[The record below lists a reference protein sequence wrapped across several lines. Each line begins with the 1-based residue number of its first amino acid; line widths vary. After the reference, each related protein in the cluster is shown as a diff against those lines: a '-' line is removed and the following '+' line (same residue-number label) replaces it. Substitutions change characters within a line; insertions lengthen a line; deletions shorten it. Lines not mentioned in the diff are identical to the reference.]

1 MVIVKFDPGETR
13 KTVNDCGLWQY
24 DHGQK
29 LRIEGLELA
38 GSALEVDFAVKA
50 TGTAVSI
57 PVAGV
62 QVDGGLEAAIPDD
75 MFLKSFDKDYYIY
88 AFIYMSGDG
97 SGETTHKLA
106 LLVTARP
113 SRSGASAGTAED
125 PFADAIEAVNSAAS
139 RAEYAMALA
148 EQAQS
153 DIAESAAQITANKE
167 GVGANAAAIEANRA
181 QAAAAAP
188 GIVLEASGDGLAEA
202 GDSAEWPIAG
212 LKVYGRSEQ
221 KTTTGAQLLPFPFDE
236 IDKTVAGIAF
246 EMNADASVSANGT
259 AESGVNYVFACLQL
273 SAGTYTAIAHGNLS
287 GIYLRVFD
295 EDDSIPYGYVLLDGS
310 DKSFSFTVTKD
321 ITNVRIYLNTAQ
333 IGSVISGTI
342 WPMLVKGDT
351 ALPWEPYTGG
361 RPSPSPEYPQGIASA
376 GDSGSIGVEVGG
388 GNLFNKDAVALN
400 NEYDAKIEQLGNGIR
415 LSFSREKDW
424 VGIGANVKLRPNTS
438 YTLSCDITK
447 LLAESRIGIRK
458 SIDGGKTYISTLYSC
473 ITTATPG
480 RGLHVSFT
488 TDENEYYRVCLFCT
502 GKTAEIG
509 DTTFENVMLNEG
521 TTALPWEP
529 YKHQSLALPTPNGLP
544 GIPVSSGGNYTDADG
559 QQWVCDEIDLERGVY
574 VQRVIVKEFDGSSD
588 ETWLFAAERNNRAR
602 MILNDI
608 QNNDNCKNV
617 VSLSTH
623 FAYNPTVH
631 SDTSSDEEG
640 FIISD
645 KSLYVRFGTRSD
657 IDTVAALKQWMHD
670 NTPQFLMILAE
681 PIEAPIPAEEL
692 ASYKALHTN
701 YPTTVITNDAGAH
714 MAVSYVADTKAYID
728 AKFQELQT
736 ALANTQAQ
744 II

>member
-1 MVIVKFDPGETR
+1 MVTVKFDPGETR

-29 LRIEGLELA
+29 LRVEGLEPA
-38 GSALEVDFAVKA
+38 GFALEVDFAVKA

-88 AFIYMSGDG
+88 AFIYMSGNG

-139 RAEYAMALA
+139 RTEYAMALA

-153 DIAESAAQITANKE
+153 GIAESAAQITANKE
-167 GVGANAAAIEANRA
+167 GVEANAAAIEANRA
-181 QAAAAAP
+181 QAASAAP
-188 GIVLEASGDGLAEA
+188 GIVLEAFGDGLAEA

-221 KTTTGAQLLPFPFDE
+221 KTTTGAQLLPFPFNE
-236 IDKTVAGIAF
+236 VDKTMAGITF

-259 AESGVNYVFACLQL
+259 AEAGVNYVFACLQL

-361 RPSPSPEYPQGIASA
+361 KPSPSPEYPQGIASA

-388 GNLFNKDAVALN
+388 GNLFDKDAVKTMS
-400 NEYDAKIEQLGNGIR
+400 YDAKIEQLGNGIR
-415 LSFSREKDW
+415 LSVSSEKDY
-424 VGIGANVKLRPNTS
+424 VGMRADVKLRPNTS

-447 LLAESRIGIRK
+447 LLAESRIGIRR
-458 SIDGGKTYISTLYSC
+458 SIDGGKTYISTLYSS
-473 ITTATPG
+473 IATATPG

-502 GKTAEIG
+502 GKIAEIG

-559 QQWVCDEIDLERGVY
+559 QQWVCDEVDLGRGKY
-574 VQRVIVKEFDGSSD
+574 VQRIYTHICTGTENASVGYWGNMVVLVLPYTVKAGVGLCSHYEVLDTLPAQID
-588 ETWLFAAERNNRAR
+588 NR
-602 MILNDI
+602 LG
-608 QNNDNCKNV
+608 K
-617 VSLSTH
+617 
-623 FAYNPTVH
+623 AYV
-631 SDTSSDEEG
+631 E
-640 FIISD
+640 
-645 KSLYVRFGTRSD
+645 KKRFGIGYEGENSCPD
-657 IDTVAALKQWMHD
+657 NLEECMGFLKNQYQEGKPMIVMAVYDT
-670 NTPQFLMILAE
+670 
-681 PIEAPIPAEEL
+681 PIETDLTPEQIAAY
-692 ASYKALHTN
+692 AALHTN